1 MKKLLAIL
9 LALASVAAYADPTD
23 VTVRQ
28 RRADD
33 MGYLDRFIAFPAG
46 GISCLFALDG
56 PTVLPGCYTLGTGL
70 TLTGTVLTASGGA
83 AGPQGIQGPT
93 GATGPQ
99 GAAGATGATGAQGPQ
114 GVAGPTG
121 PIGPAGPTGATGP
134 QGAQGP
140 QGVAGSSSFNFGA
153 PTARTLAL
161 STAYQASDTTK
172 AALLTVSPACTN
184 ATTVL
189 AASACTLQVRQSSAA
204 GLTCSTGTVVST
216 WSSTIALGLVIT
228 QGNSFPLDIKLPVGG
243 YFALCPSAGTF
254 TISAVEQ
261 TAG

>member
-1 MKKLLAIL
+1 MDANDMKKLIAITLAFAS
-9 LALASVAAYADPTD
+9 LAAFAEPTD

-33 MGYLDRFIAFPAG
+33 LGYLDRFIAFPAG

-56 PTVLPGCYTLGTGL
+56 PTVLPGCYTLGSGL
-70 TLTGTVLTASGGA
+70 TLTGTVLTASGGS
-83 AGPQGIQGPT
+83 AGPQGIQGPAGATGPQGPTGAT

-99 GAAGATGATGAQGPQ
+99 G
-114 GVAGPTG
+114 
-121 PIGPAGPTGATGP
+121 PIGLTGP
-134 QGAQGP
+134 QGP
-140 QGVAGSSSFNFGA
+140 AGTNGTNGTSAAAFNFGA
-153 PTARTLAL
+153 PAARTLAL
-161 STAYQASDTTK
+161 STAYQASDITK
-172 AALLTVSPACTN
+172 AALLTVSPQCTN
-184 ATTVL
+184 STTVL
-189 AASACTLQVRQSSAA
+189 AASACTMQVRQSSAA

-228 QGNSFPLDIKLPVGG
+228 QGNSFPLDIKLPIGG

>member
-1 MKKLLAIL
+1 MKKILAIV
-9 LALASVAAYADPTD
+9 LAFASLFAYADPTD

-70 TLTGTVLTASGGA
+70 TLTGTVLTASGST
-83 AGPQGIQGPT
+83 GP
-93 GATGPQ
+93 TGPQ
-99 GAAGATGATGAQGPQ
+99 GPQGVQGVAGATGATGA
-114 GVAGPTG
+114 TG
-121 PIGPAGPTGATGP
+121 PA
-134 QGAQGP
+134 GAQGP
-140 QGVAGSSSFNFGA
+140 QGVPGTAAPTFNFSA
-153 PTARTLAL
+153 PTARTLAV
-161 STAYQASDTTK
+161 STPYQATDNTK

-204 GLTCSTGTVVST
+204 GLTCSIGTVVST

-228 QGNSFPLDIKLPVGG
+228 QGNSFPLDIKLPTGG
-243 YFALCPSAGTF
+243 YFILCPTAGTF
-254 TISAVEQ
+254 TIAAVEQ